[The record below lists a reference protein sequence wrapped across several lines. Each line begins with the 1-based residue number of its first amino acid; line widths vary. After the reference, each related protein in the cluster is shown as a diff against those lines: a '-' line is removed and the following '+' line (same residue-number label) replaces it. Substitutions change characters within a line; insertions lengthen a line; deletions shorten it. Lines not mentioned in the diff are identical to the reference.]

1 MSEKF
6 DKRYATEEEASSDY
20 AFQTVTRSGKPKT
33 IGWSLASLLCG
44 IAALITSVFG
54 WPGIVLG
61 VLAIAFAV
69 VSRIVLGYF
78 DGMLTFGFILGIHG
92 LFIGLAST
100 ILVANIGD
108 GEHSN
113 LWDYIRD
120 VLRKINDGPVS

>member
-1 MSEKF
+1 MSEEF
-6 DKRYATEEEASSDY
+6 DKKSSSYEETSSEY

-61 VLAIAFAV
+61 VLAIAFAII
-69 VSRIVLGYF
+69 SRIILGYF

-100 ILVANIGD
+100 ILVANLGD

-113 LWDYIRD
+113 LWDYFRD
-120 VLRKINDGPVS
+120 ILKKINDGPVS

>member
-1 MSEKF
+1 MSDKFEKG
-6 DKRYATEEEASSDY
+6 YPSSEESSSEY

-33 IGWSLASLLCG
+33 IGWSLASLICG

-92 LFIGLAST
+92 IFIALAST
-100 ILVANIGD
+100 ILVANLGD

-120 VLRKINDGPVS
+120 LLKKISDGPIS

>member
-1 MSEKF
+1 MSDKF

-108 GEHSN
+108 DEHSN

-120 VLRKINDGPVS
+120 VLKKINEGPVS